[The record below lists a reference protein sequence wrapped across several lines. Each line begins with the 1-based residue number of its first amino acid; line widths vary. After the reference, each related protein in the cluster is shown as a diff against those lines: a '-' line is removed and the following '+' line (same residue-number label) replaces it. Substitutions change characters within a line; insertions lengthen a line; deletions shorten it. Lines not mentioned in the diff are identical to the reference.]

1 MKISFTARLFIYF
14 GVLLYISADLYW
26 FSGPLHT
33 AVNRRKVDSPE
44 MIEEAKRTGIAALVL
59 GRPVTTSQLERAAR
73 ERLWLEGKSWDE
85 VPRDQRVIVRKA
97 CLMDLI
103 DHQLIR
109 SKIAANKESE
119 RASEEEISERI
130 KQLLARF
137 VSRSDMEQSMQAQ
150 GIATEAELRLRI
162 AAMIEQEKYIA
173 RQLQPLVQVSEDE
186 TKDFYEKHQTALA
199 LPEMIS
205 VRHVF
210 WATLDKEADAVQ
222 KSAETALQSLLK
234 KEKTFEQLAIEM
246 SGDERS
252 KKMGGQLGWIS
263 RGRLSADFTSPAFA
277 LQKNQPSLIRTKLG
291 WHLVEVIDRREA
303 KTRTFEECRKE
314 IELRVSEQKRPEAL
328 QNIRAAIRK
337 SHQEHIHIY
346 DAVLDG
352 LP

>member
-14 GVLLYISADLYW
+14 GVLLYIAADLYW
-26 FSGPLHT
+26 FSGPLRT

-85 VPRDQRVIVRKA
+85 VPRDQRAIVRKA

-109 SKIAANKESE
+109 SKIAANEKAE
-119 RASEEEISERI
+119 RASEEEISDRI

-150 GIATEAELRLRI
+150 GIATEEELRLRI
-162 AAMIEQEKYIA
+162 AAMIEQEKYIE
-173 RQLQPLVQVSEDE
+173 RQLQPLVQVSEE
-186 TKDFYEKHQTALA
+186 ESKDFYEKHQTSLA
-199 LPEMIS
+199 IPEIIS

-210 WATLDKEADAVQ
+210 WATLGQDADAME
-222 KSAETALQSLLK
+222 KSAQAALQSLLK
-234 KEKTFEQLAIEM
+234 KEKTFEQLAAE

-252 KKMGGQLGWIS
+252 KTMGGQLGWIS
-263 RGRLSADFTSPAFA
+263 KERLPADFTSAAFA
-277 LQKNQPSLIRTKLG
+277 LPKNQPSLIRTKLG
-291 WHLVEVIDRREA
+291 WHLIEVIDRREA
-303 KTRTFEECRKE
+303 KPRTFDECRKE
-314 IELRVSEQKRPEAL
+314 IELRMSEQKRPEAL
-328 QNIRAAIRK
+328 KNIRAAVRK
-337 SHQEHIHIY
+337 SHQEHIHIF